1 MYGTLDELRQKLDQ
15 VADTEAI
22 DAVLTTILT
31 NATAMVRQVLRA
43 NLANPTFD
51 FAAAANGTKIVRSY
65 GGLFLSV
72 PVHTANSVT
81 LIEAMSSTDPLDYT
95 TISDEWVEESTG
107 QIYRP
112 AGWPIDGRYRVTAT
126 WGYGAV
132 PDDIKEITLELA
144 VNLWRSKDKGGFTE
158 MIGTE
163 GDGAIRMVGA
173 LTRDQKAQ
181 LKAWTDVQRGT
192 DI

>member
-1 MYGTLDELRQKLDQ
+1 MYGTLEELRQKLDQ
-15 VADTEAI
+15 VEDTEET
-22 DAVLTTILT
+22 DAALEDTLT
-31 NATAMVRQVLRA
+31 NATAMVRQTLRA
-43 NLANPTFD
+43 GLAHPTFD
-51 FAAAANGTKIVRSY
+51 FAAATSGTKIVRSY
-65 GGLFLSV
+65 GGVFLSV
-72 PVHTANSVT
+72 PVHVAGSVS

-95 TISDEWVEESTG
+95 TISDEWVEDEAG
-107 QIYRP
+107 LIYRP
-112 AGWPIDGRYRVTAT
+112 AGWPIDGRYRVTAN
-126 WGYGAV
+126 WGYGTV

-163 GDGAIRMVGA
+163 GDGAIRVVGA

-181 LKAWTDVQRGT
+181 LKAWTDVQRGN